1 MSTTPAESAAKQS
14 KLEFRPDPKT
24 KHQERNNDKVLMQ
37 HWANRRREYSVGHRK
52 RYRKLRRELLMAE
65 VEKSKEKT

>member
-1 MSTTPAESAAKQS
+1 MSTAPAESAAKES
-14 KLEFRPDPKT
+14 KRKFRRDAKT

-52 RYRKLRRELLMAE
+52 RYRKLRRELPMAG
-65 VEKSKEKT
+65 VEKSKERT